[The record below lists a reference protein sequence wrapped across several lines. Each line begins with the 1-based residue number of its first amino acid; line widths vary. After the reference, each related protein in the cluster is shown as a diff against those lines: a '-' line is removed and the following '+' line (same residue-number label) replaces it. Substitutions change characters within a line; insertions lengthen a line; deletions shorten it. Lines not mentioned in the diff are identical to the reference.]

1 MNRGAVQV
9 FLPLKLV
16 SEANARDGW
25 RAKAKRAHEQRR
37 VTHMATRAQILVR
50 TGGDASQFGRCPL
63 TVTITRLGRR
73 ELDSDNLARACK
85 AVRDG
90 VSDALGVTDNDPRI
104 TWRPEQLKGRA
115 YGVEIRIE
123 QTPR

>member
-1 MNRGAVQV
+1 MKESAVQV

-37 VTHMATRAQILVR
+37 VTHMATRAQIKVR
-50 TGGDASQFGRCPL
+50 ERWEWLLSEEVPSL

-90 VSDALGVTDNDPRI
+90 VADALGVKDNDPHI

-123 QTPR
+123 ES